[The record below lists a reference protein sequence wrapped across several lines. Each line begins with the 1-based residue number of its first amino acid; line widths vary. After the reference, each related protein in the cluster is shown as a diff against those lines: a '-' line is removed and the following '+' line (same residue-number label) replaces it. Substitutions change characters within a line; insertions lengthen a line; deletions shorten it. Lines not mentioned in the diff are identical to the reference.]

1 LVKASYKEGGMDKDK
16 LKYHR
21 DKLLE
26 MRRSLIEKLNEKYNE
41 AMGLGADGS
50 QDSADEAYNLYNKN
64 LMLGRVETDAL
75 KLRLVEQALQ
85 RIDSGTYGICIEC
98 EEDIEDKRLEYVP
111 FARYCTDCKSEL
123 EKKGLI
129 KM

>member
-1 LVKASYKEGGMDKDK
+1 MDNEK
-16 LKYHR
+16 LRYHR
-21 DKLLE
+21 EKLLE
-26 MRRSLIEKLNEKYNE
+26 MRRALIEKLNEKYSE
-41 AMGLGADGS
+41 AMGLGVDGT

-85 RIDSGTYGICIEC
+85 RIDTGTYGICIEC
-98 EEDIEDKRLEYVP
+98 EEEIEEKRLEYVP

-123 EKKGLI
+123 EKKGLV

>member
-1 LVKASYKEGGMDKDK
+1 MSALFKEGGMEKEK
-16 LKYHR
+16 MIYHR
-21 DKLLE
+21 ERLLE
-26 MRRSLIEKLNEKYNE
+26 MRRDLIQKLNDRYND
-41 AMGLGADGS
+41 AMGLGGDGS

-85 RIDSGTYGICIEC
+85 RIDAGSYGVCIEC
-98 EEDIEDKRLEYVP
+98 EEDIEEKRLEYVP
-111 FARYCTDCKSEL
+111 FARYCTECKTEL

>member
-1 LVKASYKEGGMDKDK
+1 MDTEKK
-16 LKYHR
+16 LYHR
-21 DKLLE
+21 EKLLQ
-26 MRRSLIEKLNEKYNE
+26 MKRDLIQKLNEKYNE
-41 AMGLGADGS
+41 AMGLGGDGT

-75 KLRLVEQALQ
+75 KLRLIEQALQ
-85 RIDSGTYGICIEC
+85 RIDADTYGVCIEC
-98 EEDIEDKRLEYVP
+98 EEDIESKRLEYVP

>member
-1 LVKASYKEGGMDKDK
+1 MEKEK
-16 LKYHR
+16 LHYHR
-21 DKLLE
+21 EKLLE
-26 MRRSLIEKLNEKYNE
+26 MRRNLVVKLNEKYNE
-41 AMGLGADGS
+41 AMGLGADGT

-85 RIDSGTYGICIEC
+85 RIDAGTYGVCIEC
-98 EEDIEDKRLEYVP
+98 EEEIEDKRLEYVP

>member
-1 LVKASYKEGGMDKDK
+1 MDKEK
-16 LKYHR
+16 LHYHR
-21 DKLLE
+21 EKLLD
-26 MRRSLIEKLNEKYNE
+26 MRRNLIEKLNEKYNE
-41 AMGLGADGS
+41 AMGLGSDGS

-75 KLRLVEQALQ
+75 KLRLIEQALQ
-85 RIDSGTYGICIEC
+85 RIDSGTYGVCIEC
-98 EEDIEDKRLEYVP
+98 EEEIEDKRLEYVP

>member
-1 LVKASYKEGGMDKDK
+1 MEKEKMI
-16 LKYHR
+16 YHR
-21 DKLLE
+21 ERLLE
-26 MRRSLIEKLNEKYNE
+26 MRRDLIQKLNDRYND
-41 AMGLGADGS
+41 AMGLGGDGS

-85 RIDSGTYGICIEC
+85 RIDAGSYGVCIEC
-98 EEDIEDKRLEYVP
+98 EEDIEEKRLEYVP
-111 FARYCTDCKSEL
+111 FARYCTECKTEL